1 MNSISI
7 KSSSAIPRKPQK
19 GIGGSPTRRIARN
32 GIDGAGSLDGGIGT
46 EKLSMKAKN
55 KKILAMKGTPLKLV
69 SRPDRKGY
77 YDYQGGSGD
86 ETEAYRN
93 SPQSSVSM
101 SPRLHNDDDTINTAS
116 PRFEEEGISLDDM
129 MD

>member
-1 MNSISI
+1 
-7 KSSSAIPRKPQK
+7 
-19 GIGGSPTRRIARN
+19 
-32 GIDGAGSLDGGIGT
+32 
-46 EKLSMKAKN
+46 MKAKN